1 MDGSNHIEGEK
12 AMEGV
17 EWSGELVEAKEQK
30 WGEWRNKKSEQ
41 K

>member
-17 EWSGELVEAKEQK
+17 EWGTGGGRGAEMSGV
-30 WGEWRNKKSEQ
+30 KK
-41 K
+41 